1 MVERQYEALRRER
14 LRALEEQN
22 KPSPKMEENDV
33 QPAAPNASSASLSE
47 DQSSQEVLYPEISL
61 EFHNR
66 HKIHTLSFSHV
77 LKKTTSD
84 SLKIQKCYI
93 YLCSIFTF
101 S

>member
-47 DQSSQEVLYPEISL
+47 DQSSQEV
-61 EFHNR
+61 
-66 HKIHTLSFSHV
+66 
-77 LKKTTSD
+77 
-84 SLKIQKCYI
+84 
-93 YLCSIFTF
+93 
-101 S
+101 